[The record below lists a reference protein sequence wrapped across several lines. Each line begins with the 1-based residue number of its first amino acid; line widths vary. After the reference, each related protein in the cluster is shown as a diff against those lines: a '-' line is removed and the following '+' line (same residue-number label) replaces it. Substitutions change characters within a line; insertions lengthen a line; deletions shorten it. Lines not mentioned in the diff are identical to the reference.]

1 LPRHEGNNMKGGV
14 WPNVR
19 LSVIALAVA
28 GTLAGTLGPT
38 LAHAQPSADRAASE
52 RMPKPANSRTNRY
65 NPSRNPN
72 SANNG
77 ASNDRPASD
86 AMLRT
91 AVPPD
96 LDQRRRDGHMTP
108 DERRLLRQHIEDA
121 VRELYKR

>member
-1 LPRHEGNNMKGGV
+1 MKGGV

-28 GTLAGTLGPT
+28 STLAGSLGPT
-38 LAHAQPSADRAASE
+38 LAHAQPSADRAVSEHAPRSGNTRAS
-52 RMPKPANSRTNRY
+52 RHALTI
-65 NPSRNPN
+65 
-72 SANNG
+72 
-77 ASNDRPASD
+77 DRPASD
-86 AMLRT
+86 VMLRT

>member
-1 LPRHEGNNMKGGV
+1 MPRHEGNNMKGGV

-28 GTLAGTLGPT
+28 GTLAGSLGPT
-38 LAHAQPSADRAASE
+38 LAHAQPSADRAMSQRAP
-52 RMPKPANSRTNRY
+52 RQGKANRHD
-65 NPSRNPN
+65 PST
-72 SANNG
+72 
-77 ASNDRPASD
+77 DHPASD
-86 AMLRT
+86 VMLRT

>member
-1 LPRHEGNNMKGGV
+1 MKGGV

-28 GTLAGTLGPT
+28 GTLAATLGPT
-38 LAHAQPSADRAASE
+38 LAHAQSSDDRASTPRVPRYRGA
-52 RMPKPANSRTNRY
+52 KPYRQPH
-65 NPSRNPN
+65 NPIE
-72 SANNG
+72 
-77 ASNDRPASD
+77 DHPASD
-86 AMLRT
+86 VMMRT

-108 DERRLLRQHIEDA
+108 EERRLLRQHIEDA

>member
-1 LPRHEGNNMKGGV
+1 MKGGV

-38 LAHAQPSADRAASE
+38 LAHAQPSADRALSE
-52 RMPKPANSRTNRY
+52 RMPKPASSKALRRS
-65 NPSRNPN
+65 P
-72 SANNG
+72 ANDHT
-77 ASNDRPASD
+77 NDRPASD
-86 AMLRT
+86 VMLRT

>member
-1 LPRHEGNNMKGGV
+1 MKGGV

-38 LAHAQPSADRAASE
+38 LAHAQPAAERAASE
-52 RMPKPANSRTNRY
+52 HAPR
-65 NPSRNPN
+65 
-72 SANNG
+72 SANPKANRR
-77 ASNDRPASD
+77 SPNNDGPASD
-86 AMLRT
+86 IMLRT

>member
-1 LPRHEGNNMKGGV
+1 MKGGV

-19 LSVIALAVA
+19 LRMIALAVA

-52 RMPKPANSRTNRY
+52 HAPRSG
-65 NPSRNPN
+65 
-72 SANNG
+72 NG
-77 ASNDRPASD
+77 RVSHHNLSIDHPASD
-86 AMLRT
+86 VILRT

-108 DERRLLRQHIEDA
+108 EERRLLRQHIEDA

>member
-1 LPRHEGNNMKGGV
+1 MKGGV

-28 GTLAGTLGPT
+28 GTLAGSLGPT
-38 LAHAQPSADRAASE
+38 LAHAQPSASRAASE
-52 RMPKPANSRTNRY
+52 HAPKSGKPNRRDPA
-65 NPSRNPN
+65 
-72 SANNG
+72 AE
-77 ASNDRPASD
+77 RPASD
-86 AMLRT
+86 AILRT

>member
-1 LPRHEGNNMKGGV
+1 MKGGV

-28 GTLAGTLGPT
+28 GTLAGSLGPT

-52 RMPKPANSRTNRY
+52 RAPKSGRANRHD
-65 NPSRNPN
+65 PSTE
-72 SANNG
+72 
-77 ASNDRPASD
+77 RPASD
-86 AMLRT
+86 VILRT

>member
-1 LPRHEGNNMKGGV
+1 MKGGV

-52 RMPKPANSRTNRY
+52 RVPRSANSRANRY
-65 NPSRNPN
+65 NPSHNPN
-72 SANNG
+72 SE
-77 ASNDRPASD
+77 RPASD
-86 AMLRT
+86 AMMRT

>member
-1 LPRHEGNNMKGGV
+1 MKGGV

-28 GTLAGTLGPT
+28 STLAGSLGPT

-52 RMPKPANSRTNRY
+52 HAARSGNPRTNRHSTS
-65 NPSRNPN
+65 P
-72 SANNG
+72 
-77 ASNDRPASD
+77 DHPASD
-86 AMLRT
+86 VMLRT

-108 DERRLLRQHIEDA
+108 EERRLLRQHIEDA

>member
-1 LPRHEGNNMKGGV
+1 MPRHEGNNMKGGV

-28 GTLAGTLGPT
+28 GTLAGSLGPT

-52 RMPKPANSRTNRY
+52 RSPKPGRSNRHD
-65 NPSRNPN
+65 P
-72 SANNG
+72 ATE
-77 ASNDRPASD
+77 RPASD
-86 AMLRT
+86 VILRT

>member
-1 LPRHEGNNMKGGV
+1 MPRHEGNNMKGGV

-19 LSVIALAVA
+19 LSVIALATA
-28 GTLAGTLGPT
+28 GTLAGSLGPT
-38 LAHAQPSADRAASE
+38 PAHAQPSADRAASE
-52 RMPKPANSRTNRY
+52 RTPKPGKASRH
-65 NPSRNPN
+65 NPTI
-72 SANNG
+72 
-77 ASNDRPASD
+77 DRPASD
-86 AMLRT
+86 VMLRT

>member
-1 LPRHEGNNMKGGV
+1 MKGGV

-19 LSVIALAVA
+19 LSVIALAAA

-52 RMPKPANSRTNRY
+52 RAPRSGNGKANRHNLNT
-65 NPSRNPN
+65 
-72 SANNG
+72 
-77 ASNDRPASD
+77 DRPASD

>member
-1 LPRHEGNNMKGGV
+1 MKGGV

-28 GTLAGTLGPT
+28 GTLTGTLDPMP
-38 LAHAQPSADRAASE
+38 ARAQPSSE
-52 RMPKPANSRTNRY
+52 RLENPHSPPHNKKQPHPAH
-65 NPSRNPN
+65 PPV
-72 SANNG
+72 
-77 ASNDRPASD
+77 DQPASD
-86 AMLRT
+86 IMMRT

-108 DERRLLRQHIEDA
+108 EERRLLRQHIEDA

>member
-1 LPRHEGNNMKGGV
+1 MPRHEGNNMKGGV

-28 GTLAGTLGPT
+28 GTLAGSLGPT
-38 LAHAQPSADRAASE
+38 LAHAQPSADRVASE
-52 RMPKPANSRTNRY
+52 RGERAPKQGKANRHD
-65 NPSRNPN
+65 PN
-72 SANNG
+72 T
-77 ASNDRPASD
+77 DHPASD
-86 AMLRT
+86 VMLRT

>member
-1 LPRHEGNNMKGGV
+1 MKGGV

-38 LAHAQPSADRAASE
+38 LAHAQPSADRAAGAHAP
-52 RMPKPANSRTNRY
+52 RPPNGKPNR
-65 NPSRNPN
+65 RN
-72 SANNG
+72 
-77 ASNDRPASD
+77 ASNESPASD
-86 AMLRT
+86 VMLRT

>member
-1 LPRHEGNNMKGGV
+1 MKGGV

-19 LSVIALAVA
+19 LRVIALAVA
-28 GTLAGTLGPT
+28 GTLTGTLGST
-38 LAHAQPSADRAASE
+38 SAWAQPSPDRMATPRSPSHAGNKAS
-52 RMPKPANSRTNRY
+52 RQPR
-65 NPSRNPN
+65 
-72 SANNG
+72 
-77 ASNDRPASD
+77 SNTEQPASD
-86 AMLRT
+86 ILMRT

>member
-1 LPRHEGNNMKGGV
+1 MKGGV

-28 GTLAGTLGPT
+28 GTLAGSLGPT
-38 LAHAQPSADRAASE
+38 FAHAQPPAERAASE
-52 RMPKPANSRTNRY
+52 RASRSGNGRANRH
-65 NPSRNPN
+65 NP
-72 SANNG
+72 G
-77 ASNDRPASD
+77 IDHPASD
-86 AMLRT
+86 AILRT

-108 DERRLLRQHIEDA
+108 EERRLLRQHIEDA